1 MIMSVRTMHLV
12 VLSVLLIAGLG
23 TYVVYPEP
31 FVMIVLIALVG
42 TYVTALN
49 VSKAIDEWCVPGHE
63 DE

>member
-1 MIMSVRTMHLV
+1 
-12 VLSVLLIAGLG
+12 LLLAGLG

-31 FVMIVLIALVG
+31 VVMIVLIALVG

-49 VSKAIDEWCVPGHE
+49 VSKAIDEWCSPAHE